1 MKYNVGDKVRI
12 KSLKWYNRNKNYCG
26 DVSLIKFT
34 HSQFNFLG
42 VMSHYCGVVLTISE
56 VNDGWYVMQEPTYDF
71 CWTDEM
77 IECLV
82 ESGKVV
88 EPNNV
93 IEPNKTENFVG
104 WICPK
109 CDAVLSPYVN
119 SCPFCSRNTGSTNP
133 APTETKN
140 RVNKDIPQQLIC
152 S

>member
-34 HSQFNFLG
+34 NSQFNFLG
-42 VMSHYCGVVLTISE
+42 MMKDYCGSVLTISE
-56 VNDGWYVMQEPTYDF
+56 VNDGWYVMSDTFYDF

-82 ESGKVV
+82 EVGNVV
-88 EPNNV
+88 ESDKDKPSM
-93 IEPNKTENFVG
+93 EKFVG

-109 CDAVLSPYVN
+109 CDAVLSPYIN
-119 SCPFCSRNTGSTNP
+119 SCPFCSRNTDTDNP

-140 RVNKDIPQQLIC
+140 SVHKDVPQQLIC